1 MSDNQNNRQDIFINA
16 HPTKI
21 LNAVMRKLNCDADD
35 IISATKISQSQV
47 YRVLRVLTKTGIVIK
62 TETRT
67 GAGYKKR
74 TYRTKYS
81 KMSFMMGKYI
91 ATSFDLSELD

>member
-1 MSDNQNNRQDIFINA
+1 MSDNQNNRQDIFISA
-16 HPTKI
+16 PPTKI
-21 LNAVMRKLNCDADD
+21 LNTIMRNPNCDADD

-47 YRVLRVLTKTGIVIK
+47 YRILRLLTKTGIVIK
-62 TETRT
+62 TDTRT

-81 KMSFMMGKYI
+81 RMSFVMDKYNV
-91 ATSFDLSELD
+91 TTFDLV